1 MVHTTKLKP
10 AGHATDH
17 IGKIN
22 DEWPP
27 RDSHPERR
35 STAASEAVA
44 RQLGV
49 GKESVR
55 RWVVQAQIDDGQRPG
70 VTTEENEEIKRLRAE
85 NRRLREDVAI
95 LKAATTFFAG
105 ELCATRRWVYREAVR
120 DRLLRVVAA
129 A

>member
-1 MVHTTKLKP
+1 MPK
-10 AGHATDH
+10 
-17 IGKIN
+17 KIDPN
-22 DEWPP
+22 V
-27 RDSHPERR
+27 RERCVR
-35 STAASEAVA
+35 QVLDTLPLYPSVTAACEAVA
-44 RQLGV
+44 RREGV

>member
-1 MVHTTKLKP
+1 MPK
-10 AGHATDH
+10 
-17 IGKIN
+17 KI
-22 DEWPP
+22 DPQV
-27 RDSHPERR
+27 RERAVRLVLEHR
-35 STAASEAVA
+35 SEYPSNARAVAAVA
-44 RQLGV
+44 RQEGV
-49 GKESVR
+49 GAESLR
-55 RWVVQAQIDDGQRPG
+55 RWVIQAEIDAGDRDGQ
-70 VTTEENEEIKRLRAE
+70 TSEEHAEIKRLKAE

>member
-1 MVHTTKLKP
+1 MLL
-10 AGHATDH
+10 
-17 IGKIN
+17 
-22 DEWPP
+22 
-27 RDSHPERR
+27 
-35 STAASEAVA
+35 TAASEAVA